1 MAALPSTDSQMPSAS
16 LLRVPGWEREQEW
29 LWHGF
34 STRLGGVS
42 EVYGRAGDLNLGF
55 TGEDDAERV
64 RENRRRLVEQAT
76 GDGAV
81 PLVGIRQIHSGEV
94 VVLRGDLPL
103 WSEAPSADGILSDGS
118 GVLVAV
124 QTADCIPVL
133 VADPEH
139 RAVGAFHAGWRGT
152 VAGIV
157 EKGIAAM
164 QAAYGSRPE
173 QLLAAIGPGIGGCC
187 YAVGEELL
195 RAFVARSAG
204 AESCFRRAGGEM
216 FLDLTE
222 ANRRQLLEAGVD
234 AARIAEVG
242 GCTRCQP
249 ERFFSYRGQQGRTGR
264 MMSVIGRRQ

>member
-1 MAALPSTDSQMPSAS
+1 MES
-16 LLRVPGWEREQEW
+16 LLRVPGWEREQAW

-42 EVYGRAGDLNLGF
+42 TVYGKPGDLNLGL
-55 TGEDDAERV
+55 TREDDAERV

-76 GDGAV
+76 GDAAV

-94 VVLRGDLPL
+94 VVVRSDLPV
-103 WSEAPSADGILSDGS
+103 WSESPEADGILSDRQ

-157 EKGIAAM
+157 EKGIARM
-164 QAAYGSRPE
+164 QAEYGSRPE
-173 QLLAAIGPGIGGCC
+173 KLLAAIGPGIGGCC

-195 RAFVARSAG
+195 RAFTERSAE
-204 AESCFRRAGGEM
+204 AEQCFHRAGGEL
-216 FLDLTE
+216 FLDLTA

-249 ERFFSYRGQQGRTGR
+249 ERFFSHRGHQGRTGR
-264 MMSVIGRRQ
+264 MMSMIGRRA